1 MGSVALWRPG
11 VLIDTPG
18 SHASPRS
25 GLAGVTAAP
34 DSAPVY
40 SECVKKAGDELRS
53 LSDDLWLLL
62 TG

>member
-1 MGSVALWRPG
+1 MFRLTRLGL
-11 VLIDTPG
+11 TP
-18 SHASPRS
+18 PPQD